1 MTEIRG
7 GLQIGPLATS
17 EDAREKS
24 RATSRTR
31 QVPGQRPPVTA
42 SLDGRWLCGGG
53 GFHALA
59 GPKVDLEGPDS
70 SGFIWELGAELW
82 VVVETLGA
90 EADVPLS
97 SAWRGAHL
105 DPNSHLQ
112 QGILI
117 QFRFWLFPDSF
128 RHR

>member
-42 SLDGRWLCGGG
+42 SQDGRWLCGGG
-53 GFHALA
+53 GFHALS

-82 VVVETLGA
+82 VVVETSGA
-90 EADVPLS
+90 EADVPPAQFCLAGSSFGSKLS
-97 SAWRGAHL
+97 SPTGNINTVSVLAF
-105 DPNSHLQ
+105 S
-112 QGILI
+112 
-117 QFRFWLFPDSF
+117 
-128 RHR
+128 